1 MAAGDEAP
9 SYVCEDLYGLQ
20 PGKVMQGQARDD
32 GAEVGVRERQAVGKI
47 YAFRFGFRRPPTGEL
62 KRLLREVRGDDFEAP
77 SRETLGILS
86 GAAAEVEDGR
96 VDVRLKEVSPAFQP
110 GVLSSLEKI
119 RSHSSLAS
127 TDTSRYLPRLV
138 PPAGPVAIRFP
149 PLPGAPSRPSSGRT
163 RRPRARRPRC
173 ATAIPGGTSAHT
185 SAPPSPSRVVMPR

>member
-1 MAAGDEAP
+1 
-9 SYVCEDLYGLQ
+9 
-20 PGKVMQGQARDD
+20 MQGQARDD

-110 GVLSSLEKI
+110 GVFAARSLIQPGENSVPFLPGVHRHLPLSPSAGPRPVRWLSASRRFPALPVGLPQGVLDVPVLVALDAPRPFLVERPHI
-119 RSHSSLAS
+119 RQ
-127 TDTSRYLPRLV
+127 PRLLHH
-138 PPAGPVAIRFP
+138 A
-149 PLPGAPSRPSSGRT
+149 S
-163 RRPRARRPRC
+163 
-173 ATAIPGGTSAHT
+173 
-185 SAPPSPSRVVMPR
+185 